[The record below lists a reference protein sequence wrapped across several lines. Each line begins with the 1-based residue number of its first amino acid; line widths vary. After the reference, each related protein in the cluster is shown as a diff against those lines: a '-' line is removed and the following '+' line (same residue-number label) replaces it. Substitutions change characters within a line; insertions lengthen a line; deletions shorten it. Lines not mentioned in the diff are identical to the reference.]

1 MAGVNKVI
9 LVGRVGADPE
19 VKTFDS
25 GDKLVR
31 FSLAT
36 SEKYKD
42 KEGNPQ
48 EITEWHN
55 IVVRR
60 EGLVGVVQQYVRKG
74 SQIYV
79 DGKLRTRS
87 WDDQSGGKR
96 YTTEVI
102 METLQLLGS
111 APGQSTSAP
120 SSEASPS
127 RGSEASQPPI
137 GDIDDDLPF

>member
-19 VKTFDS
+19 IKTFDS

-42 KEGNPQ
+42 KEGNQQ

-55 IVVRR
+55 VVVRR

-96 YTTEVI
+96 YTTEII

-120 SSEASPS
+120 SSESSPS
-127 RGSEASQPPI
+127 RGSESSQPPI